1 MHLTGPDIRLSFQYS
16 SLIQIV
22 QLHYREWSTGG
33 NLVKSSLLVS
43 IGRSVSDDET
53 LVASG
58 LSVLVSDE
66 TVASLCHG
74 LALDVEERAQVLVN
88 LHLIAVVFSV
98 ILDVPLVCTQVFHNI
113 FLLAQLWNKFQIS
126 S

>member
-1 MHLTGPDIRLSFQYS
+1 MHLTGPEIRPGAQCL

-22 QLHYREWSTGG
+22 QLHLREWTIGG
-33 NLVKSSLLVS
+33 DPVESSLLVS

-53 LVASG
+53 LVASC
-58 LSVLVSDE
+58 LSVLVSDK

-74 LALDVEERAQVLVN
+74 LALHVEELAQVLVN

-98 ILDVPLVCTQVFHNI
+98 ILDVPLVGTQVFHNV
-113 FLLAQLWNKFQIS
+113 FLLAQLNKRKFRM
-126 S
+126 